1 MISAEISIIPIGTG
15 ETSISKYIAAAVRAL
30 DEIGIK
36 YEINGMGTLIETDDV
51 DKLFDAM
58 KAAHEA
64 VFREDIGRVAT
75 DIKIDDRRDVKKTLK
90 EKIVSVKEKLR

>member
-1 MISAEISIIPIGTG
+1 MISAELTIIPIGTG
-15 ETSISKYIAAAVRAL
+15 KTGISKYIAAAVLAL

-36 YEINGMGTLIETDDV
+36 YEINGMGTLIETDDI

-64 VFREDIGRVAT
+64 VFREGIKRVAT
-75 DIKIDDRRDVKKTLK
+75 DIKIDDRRDVEKTLK

>member
-51 DKLFDAM
+51 DKLFDAI

-64 VFREDIGRVAT
+64 VFREDIERVAT
-75 DIKIDDRRDVKKTLK
+75 DIKIDDRRDVEKTLK